1 LIGRENNRGDF
12 WNYSSLE
19 TLIIGDTSIEE
30 NYGLVEIGLARHNTR
45 VPGEWCRVGIA
56 HKLL

>member
-1 LIGRENNRGDF
+1 
-12 WNYSSLE
+12 LE
-19 TLIIGDTSIEE
+19 TLIIGNTSIEE